1 MKSYKSFLN
10 ENYDKE
16 TIKQIKKS
24 KNFSKKD
31 KKDIITISE
40 IWGLIDTC
48 HEEVL
53 AKTRNVKVPEHK
65 RLIDEAEDDLNA
77 IRISLNDFLADKEEL
92 LDEAKHV
99 NEADISGSKI
109 SMLGTKIFN
118 KIKIGS
124 KFNTDTNVYT
134 VKDFGRASNAFKEY
148 IVTDKNGKDIGAKL
162 SAMYSTTF
170 ALSDD
175 PRSLVFRKEEMLNS
189 ITI

>member
-10 ENYDKE
+10 EDTYISE
-16 TIKQIKKS
+16 S
-24 KNFSKKD
+24 SKKPYFGVFATGGSIGD
-31 KKDIITISE
+31 VRGRDEKPVHSFNTK
-40 IWGLIDTC
+40 
-48 HEEVL
+48 EE
-53 AKTRNVKVPEHK
+53 AKERAK
-65 RLIDEAEDDLNA
+65 RLRKTLTPGEKSYYKMGYVVKPTEYSPDD
-77 IRISLNDFLADKEEL
+77 ISKMYIS
-92 LDEAKHV
+92 
-99 NEADISGSKI
+99 EADISGSKI
-109 SMLGTKIFN
+109 SMLGSKVFN